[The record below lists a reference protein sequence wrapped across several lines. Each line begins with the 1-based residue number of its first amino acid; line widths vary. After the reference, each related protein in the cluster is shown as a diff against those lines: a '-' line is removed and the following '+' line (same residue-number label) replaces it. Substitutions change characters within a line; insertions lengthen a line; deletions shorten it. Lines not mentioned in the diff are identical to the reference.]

1 MIAGQD
7 LLYSLD
13 QFPHLILYDNS
24 CGMCQR
30 SIQFLIKHNKKE
42 NFYFLS
48 LESELGRKLR
58 SYYNLEKH
66 DTIIYIRN
74 QKVYTYADAIFEALK
89 ETKAPWKFLSIFK
102 FIPRFI
108 TTPVYKLIAKNRK
121 KLNKRF
127 QNCPYYPPE
136 TRARFLDL

>member
-1 MIAGQD
+1 MEQD
-7 LLYSLD
+7 LFHSLD
-13 QFPHLILYDNS
+13 QFPHLLLYDNS

-48 LESELGRKLR
+48 LDSDLGKKIKKQFDLGEID
-58 SYYNLEKH
+58 SIVYLK
-66 DTIIYIRN
+66 N
-74 QKVYTYADAIFEALK
+74 QKIHIYANAIFEALL
-89 ETKAPWKFLSIFK
+89 EVNAPWKYLNILKSI
-102 FIPRFI
+102 PTFI

-121 KLNKRF
+121 RLNKRF

-136 TRARFLDL
+136 IRARFLD